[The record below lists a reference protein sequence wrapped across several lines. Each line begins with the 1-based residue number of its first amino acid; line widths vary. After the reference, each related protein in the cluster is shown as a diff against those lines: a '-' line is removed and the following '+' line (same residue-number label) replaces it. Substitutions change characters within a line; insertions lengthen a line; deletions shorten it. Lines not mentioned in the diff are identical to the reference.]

1 MSYKKLKNF
10 GLMSCLGIGIG
21 FMGFLSFEVLFPAT
35 PSNAAGTATTEL
47 SVDVEPTLEMA
58 LDSNTVSL
66 SANGES
72 EILPSSDG
80 VLATG
85 DINVYVTSNS
95 SSYKLTVYSASD
107 TNSMKHVN
115 TNVNASILPTSGG
128 VSELDTDTWGF
139 KYGSASN
146 WTAVG
151 QGESNSSRVATGSA
165 TSAICDDIET
175 NYEACEA
182 EGSVNKHTVTF
193 GAKVTDALPSGRY
206 TNNVV
211 FSVVATGGTGN

>member
-1 MSYKKLKNF
+1 MLNKKLKHF
-10 GLMSCLGIGIG
+10 GLMSCLGIGMG

-35 PSNAAGTATTEL
+35 PSNAASTAAAEI
-47 SVDVEPTLEMA
+47 SVDVEPILEMA
-58 LDSNTVSL
+58 LDSNSVSL
-66 SANGES
+66 TAGGED
-72 EILPSSDG
+72 EILPNSEG

-85 DINVYVTSNS
+85 DVNVYVTSNS
-95 SSYKLTVYSASD
+95 SAYKLTVYSASD

-128 VSELDTDTWGF
+128 VSELSTDTWGF
-139 KYGSASN
+139 KYGSASS

-151 QGESNSSRVATGSA
+151 QGESNASRVATGNA
-165 TSAICDDIET
+165 TTSICEDLET
-175 NYEACEA
+175 NYAACEA

-193 GAKVTDALPSGRY
+193 GANVTDALPSGQY

>member
-10 GLMSCLGIGIG
+10 GLMSCLGIGVG
-21 FMGFLSFEVLFPAT
+21 FLGFLSFEVLFPTT
-35 PSNAAGTATTEL
+35 PSNAATATAEI

-58 LDSNTVSL
+58 LDSSTVSL
-66 SANGES
+66 TAGGEE
-72 EILPSSDG
+72 EILPNSDG

-85 DINVYVTSNS
+85 DVNVYVTSNS
-95 SSYKLTVYSASD
+95 SAYKLTVYSASE

-128 VSELDTDTWGF
+128 VSELSTDTWGF
-139 KYGSASN
+139 KYGSATN

-151 QGESNSSRVATGSA
+151 QGEDNASRVATGNA
-165 TSAICDDIET
+165 TNAICDDIEA
-175 NYEACEA
+175 NYETCEA

-193 GAKVTDALPSGRY
+193 GAKVTDSLPSGQY